1 MSPFQQELLEY
12 LRRKQDPIGL
22 GRIVADFKRPQ
33 PEIVANLDSLRR
45 LGLARVPRPG
55 EWTANPEPAPGHET
69 IPPAPPPP
77 PARDVTGRT
86 PPPPPPNTTAGWTP
100 FSRLQVPVHAAPA
113 PSDQEADMSSATKVC
128 NECEKRKPTSDFYA
142 SSAKCKPCY
151 NARQA
156 KLKAA
161 REGKAEAAAPA
172 AAKRQGGGPP
182 EARRAGERR
191 AADARRG
198 PRAPRQTERRRA
210 LPAGDRRAARRACA
224 HRPGDRVAQGAGL
237 R

>member
-22 GRIVADFKRPQ
+22 GRIVADFRRPQ

-100 FSRLQVPVHAAPA
+100 FSRLQVPVHAASA

-172 AAKRQGGGPP
+172 AAKRQGGV
-182 EARRAGERR
+182 
-191 AADARRG
+191 
-198 PRAPRQTERRRA
+198 RQK
-210 LPAGDRRAARRACA
+210 PAARVNGEPRTLGEVRARHA
-224 HRPGDRVAQGAGL
+224 KPNGAGRFQPAIDAL
-237 R
+237 LAERARIDQAIESLKALG